1 MTIELLAMIKSL
13 NEEKYQAFVAY
24 LRAAREAQGLSIRD
38 LGELIG
44 EHNQIVH
51 RIENGERKLTVQE
64 YVQYCRALKIE
75 PMPGIEM
82 LDEPPST
89 K

>member
-1 MTIELLAMIKSL
+1 MNKSL
-13 NEEKYQAFVAY
+13 NEEKYQAFIAY

-38 LGELIG
+38 LGSLID
-44 EHNQIVH
+44 ESNQIVH
-51 RIENGERKLTVQE
+51 RIETGERKLTVQE

-82 LDEPPST
+82 LD
-89 K
+89 

>member
-1 MTIELLAMIKSL
+1 MQIELLAMIKSL
-13 NEEKYQAFVAY
+13 NEEKYKAFIAY
-24 LRAAREAQGLSIRD
+24 LKAAREAQGLSIRD

-44 EHNQIVH
+44 EPNQIVH

-82 LDEPPST
+82 LDEPSST